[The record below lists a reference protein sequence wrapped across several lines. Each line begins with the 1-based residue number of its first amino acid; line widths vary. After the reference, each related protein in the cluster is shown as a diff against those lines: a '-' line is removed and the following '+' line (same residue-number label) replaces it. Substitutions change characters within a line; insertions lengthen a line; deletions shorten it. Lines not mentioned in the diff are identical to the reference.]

1 MLATDNPPE
10 ECSAM
15 SASVTSDEIKNE
27 LKTTL
32 TARHGLGPE
41 YDDAFIDSF
50 MDKLGTKVVRE
61 LQQRH
66 ELRPAP
72 PPARPA
78 WALTVEERLT
88 IALVSMLVIMAFFFM
103 ALMSDSPYGDHA
115 FRDWSVFCAIAVFL
129 VNLALNVRLHLKIK
143 R

>member
-1 MLATDNPPE
+1 
-10 ECSAM
+10 M

-50 MDKLGTKVVRE
+50 MDKLGAKVVHE

-66 ELRPAP
+66 EVRPAP
-72 PPARPA
+72 PPARPS
-78 WALTVEERLT
+78 WALTLAACRRER
-88 IALVSMLVIMAFFFM
+88 VR
-103 ALMSDSPYGDHA
+103 GRHE
-115 FRDWSVFCAIAVFL
+115 RDPV
-129 VNLALNVRLHLKIK
+129 VR
-143 R
+143 

>member
-1 MLATDNPPE
+1 
-10 ECSAM
+10 M

-50 MDKLGTKVVRE
+50 MDKLGAKVVHE

-66 ELRPAP
+66 EVRPAP
-72 PPARPA
+72 PPARPS
-78 WALTVEERLT
+78 WALTVEGRLT
-88 IALVSMLVIMAFFFM
+88 IALVSMLVILVLFVVAVLDVATTQYGVH
-103 ALMSDSPYGDHA
+103 ALMYWSLLCA
-115 FRDWSVFCAIAVFL
+115 FVIFL
-129 VNLALNVRLHLKIK
+129 ANLALNVRLHLKVK

>member
-1 MLATDNPPE
+1 
-10 ECSAM
+10 M

-50 MDKLGTKVVRE
+50 MDKLGTKVVHE

-72 PPARPA
+72 PPARPS
-78 WALTVEERLT
+78 WALTPEGRLT
-88 IALVSMLVIMAFFFM
+88 IAFASMLVILALFVV
-103 ALMSDSPYGDHA
+103 ALIDARNYYSSHTLMS
-115 FRDWSVFCAIAVFL
+115 WSLFCAIAIFL
-129 VNLALNVRLHLKIK
+129 VNLTLNVRLHLNVKVK

>member
-1 MLATDNPPE
+1 MHEPPK

-32 TARHGLGPE
+32 TARH
-41 YDDAFIDSF
+41 
-50 MDKLGTKVVRE
+50 VHE

-66 ELRPAP
+66 EVRPVP
-72 PPARPA
+72 PPARPS
-78 WALTVEERLT
+78 WALTPEGRLT
-88 IALVSMLVIMAFFFM
+88 IALASMLVILALFVV
-103 ALMSDSPYGDHA
+103 ALIDARNYYSSHTLMS
-115 FRDWSVFCAIAVFL
+115 WSLFCAIAIFL
-129 VNLALNVRLHLKIK
+129 VNLTLNVRLHLNVKVK